1 MFIISDPLKKII
13 KLLKLDKPLVIFD
26 VETTGLAISEDK
38 IVEIAY
44 IKMWP
49 DGRIKKEEMLLNP
62 EIPISPEASTIHGLT
77 DQDVEDR
84 PTFREQA
91 RELWE
96 IFNGC
101 CYAGFNVM
109 NFDLMIL
116 RREFIRIGMHFNYEI
131 SQIIDSK
138 ILFQYLAP
146 RTLSAAYEFY
156 CRKDYKQ
163 EHTALGDVEVA
174 AEILTKQLE
183 KYKEI
188 RDWEFVN
195 KIHQPPGDARESFI
209 DNTRKFYWRR
219 GEAYFAFSRHRNKP
233 LARVAEEEPK
243 FLKWILSADFSE
255 ETKNIVR
262 EALKNRFAKKKLNS

>member
-26 VETTGLAISEDK
+26 VETTGSAISEDK
-38 IVEIAY
+38 IVELAF
-44 IKMWP
+44 IKIWP
-49 DGRIKKEEMLLNP
+49 DGRIKKEEMILNP
-62 EIPISPEASTIHGLT
+62 EIPISPEASTIHGLA
-77 DQDVEDR
+77 DQDVDDK
-84 PTFREQA
+84 PTFRQVA
-91 RELWE
+91 QELWE
-96 IFNGC
+96 IFNDC
-101 CYAGFNVM
+101 YYAGFNVM

-116 RREFIRIGMHFNYEI
+116 RREFIRIGMHFDYET
-131 SQIIDSK
+131 SRIIDSK
-138 ILFQYLAP
+138 VLFQYLAP
-146 RTLSAAYEFY
+146 STLSAAYEFY

-174 AEILTKQLE
+174 AEILIRQLE
-183 KYKEI
+183 RYKEV

-195 KIHQPPGDARESFI
+195 KIHQAPDNPSELFI

-219 GEAYFAFSRHRNKP
+219 GEAYFAFSKHRDKS
-233 LARVAEEEPK
+233 LAQVAEDDPK
-243 FLKWILSADFSE
+243 FLKWILSADFSD